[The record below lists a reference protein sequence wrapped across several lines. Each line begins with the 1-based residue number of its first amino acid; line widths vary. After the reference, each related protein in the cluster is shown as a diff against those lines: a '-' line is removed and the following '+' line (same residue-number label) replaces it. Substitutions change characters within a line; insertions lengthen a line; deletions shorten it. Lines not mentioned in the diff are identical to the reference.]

1 MLLGLN
7 ALDIDELRSCGAKP
21 RLHPNGFIQLDLP
34 GRRRLHVWP
43 DAPVR
48 ERSPAAPIHDHV
60 YGFTSSVCLGTLV
73 NRTIRLIEHPEGEY
87 AMYGIPSYAV
97 DPRDFA
103 LERVDDKRYA
113 VFSTVEVRLDAPT
126 RYAFA
131 PYEFH
136 ETEAIGLTATI
147 IELGEPDRSRL
158 ARVACRLDRPIPPV
172 FRREGDSEELTRL
185 WTFIA
190 RACREAR

>member
-7 ALDIDELRSCGAKP
+7 ALDVDALRSYGTQP

-43 DAPVR
+43 DMPIRGGVMG
-48 ERSPAAPIHDHV
+48 EPIHDHV
-60 YGFTSSVCLGTLV
+60 YGFTSSVGLGTLV
-73 NRTIRLIEHPEGEY
+73 NRTIRLVEHPEGEY
-87 AMYGIPSYAV
+87 ELHGIPSYAV

-103 LERVDDKRYA
+103 LKRLDDKRYRIA
-113 VFSTVEVRLDAPT
+113 STVEIRMTAPA
-126 RYAFA
+126 RYEMEPF
-131 PYEFH
+131 EFH
-136 ETEAIGLTATI
+136 ETEAIGLTATVI
-147 IELGEPDRSRL
+147 ALGEPDPSRL
-158 ARVACRLDRPIPPV
+158 ARVACRVGRVPTGA
-172 FRREGDSEELTRL
+172 FRREEPGERDRL